1 MGTKLLCKII
11 NVKASMHLTNAM
23 HLMERGAKQ
32 PEFMLWNVLAQPQVR
47 NELLTLVFKQFSEN
61 PLQGKDREHCYEYG
75 LSLHGIFLQ

>member
-11 NVKASMHLTNAM
+11 NVKGSMHLTNAM
-23 HLMERGAKQ
+23 HLMERCAKQ